1 MRNALS
7 EREGGGVTSWLW
19 GFVFQGNSSTR
30 ASGKSRAGSSA
41 VLFLA
46 ACVMDRSRRV
56 VTFVCYH
63 LSPCLAASRG
73 DVSQQSSAIV
83 SDSPV
88 DPVVLAAG
96 CEIRARCSAIAL
108 RSLGVAR
115 CYAASFLPGPVAPGR
130 LHGTRWWWGATN
142 LELKDPFPPANGAY
156 RKQGT
161 GRSQGAAGAGVAT
174 M

>member
-19 GFVFQGNSSTR
+19 GFVFQGNSYTR

-96 CEIRARCSAIAL
+96 CEIRARCSAIAMCG
-108 RSLGVAR
+108 LGVAR
-115 CYAASFLPGPVAPGR
+115 CCAASFLPGPVAPGR

-142 LELKDPFPPANGAY
+142 LELKDPFPPANGAFG
-156 RKQGT
+156 KQGT
-161 GRSQGAAGAGVAT
+161 GRSQGAAGARVVAL
-174 M
+174 